1 MIIIFLVQYIKE
13 INLTNKGILVKVL
26 LIKDVKTLGRAG
38 EIKDVKDGYGQNFL
52 IGKGF
57 AKLATPEVIQNYK
70 AELALKEKLE
80 KEEIERLNNEKNA
93 LETKNVTIKKH
104 NAPVGIQGSV
114 GNSDIA
120 AAINEQFGF
129 ECDKKNIHLDKPIK
143 STGIHEVDLKLGHGI
158 HAKLKVEVIG
168 VS

>member
-1 MIIIFLVQYIKE
+1 
-13 INLTNKGILVKVL
+13 VKVL

-57 AKLATPEVIQNYK
+57 AKLATPEVIENYK
-70 AELALKEKLE
+70 AELVLKEKLE
-80 KEEIERLNNEKNA
+80 KEEIERLNKEKKE
-93 LETKNVTIKKH
+93 LEAKNIIIKKH

-114 GNSDIA
+114 GNTDIA
-120 AAINEQFGF
+120 IAIKEQFGF
-129 ECDKKNIHLDKPIK
+129 ECDKKSIHLDKPIK

-158 HAKLKVEVIG
+158 HAKPKVEVVGIDQ
-168 VS
+168 